1 MMNGQTNPNYVIDR
15 EGNVF
20 NSEGHKMTQFITRQ
34 GYVRVK
40 LSRGCKR
47 GMYSVHRLV
56 ASTYLPNPNNYPV
69 VNHMDAVRH
78 NNKVENLEWCTH
90 SYNNKYTVLLHGTPT
105 HCNKPVK
112 QHDPETGE
120 ILAEFPSLT
129 IAQEKTGVQKANIY
143 KVCSGKRPKAG
154 GFYWSYAA

>member
-1 MMNGQTNPNYVIDR
+1 MNGQPNPNYLIDR

-20 NSEGHKMTQFITRQ
+20 NAEGHRMTQFTTRQ

-56 ASTYLPNPNNYPV
+56 ASTYLPNPHNYPV
-69 VNHMDAVRH
+69 INHKDAVRH
-78 NNKVENLEWCTH
+78 NNTVDNLEWCTH
-90 SYNNKYTVLLHGTPT
+90 SYNNSYTVLLHGRPT

-112 QHDPETGE
+112 QHDPVSKEV
-120 ILAEFPSLT
+120 IAEFPSLT
-129 IAQEKTGVQKANIY
+129 IAQENTGVQKANIY
-143 KVCSGKRPKAG
+143 KVCAGKRPLAG